1 MSEER
6 QVLQI
11 VSGRQTS
18 DGAGVKL
25 RRVLTGE
32 WHQRLDPWLML
43 DEFGSD
49 QSDDY
54 IAGFPPHPHRGFETI
69 TYMLSG
75 RMEHQDN
82 HGNRGVVE
90 AGGVQW
96 MTAGK
101 GIVHSEMPAQESGL
115 MRGFQFWLNLPAAQK
130 MSEPQWADVSPADIP
145 LWQGDGVAVKVIAG
159 QFQNRVGVIQ
169 RDATQPMI
177 LDVVFHQEAQ
187 QWVDIPVGH
196 DAFVY
201 VYDGRVSLSGKA
213 VAAANMI
220 VLDNAGEGVIL
231 SGSVGTRVLVVSGRP
246 LNEPIAANG
255 PFVMNTQ
262 SELKQAFEDYRFGRF

>member
-1 MSEER
+1 MLVER
-6 QVLQI
+6 QISQL

-49 QSDDY
+49 KASDY
-54 IAGFPPHPHRGFETI
+54 IAGFPSHPHRGFETI
-69 TYMLSG
+69 TYMLAG

-82 HGNRGVVE
+82 HANRGVVE

-101 GIVHSEMPAQESGL
+101 GIIHSEMPAQKAGL

-130 MSEPQWADVSPADIP
+130 MSEPCWADVLPENIP
-145 LWQGDGVAVKVIAG
+145 VWQDDGISVKVIAG
-159 QFQNRVGVIQ
+159 SFEGIEGVIQ
-169 RDATQPMI
+169 RNITQPII
-177 LDVVFHQEAQ
+177 LDIVFNRSLE
-187 QWVDIPVGH
+187 QWVSIPEDH
-196 DAFVY
+196 NAFIY
-201 VYDGRVSLSGKA
+201 VYSG
-213 VAAANMI
+213 
-220 VLDNAGEGVIL
+220 EVIL
-231 SGSVGTRVLVVSGRP
+231 SKQAVTAPQMAVLSQVGNGVTILGNEEARVLVVTAKP

-262 SELKQAFEDYRFGRF
+262 AELKQAFEDYRLGRF